1 MKEPERY
8 VAHEE
13 IFIRS
18 KSNKG
23 YSNKILLYD
32 GSYDQEDC
40 IWVVLKFVEDYLKY
54 DFSAVKS
61 QRIHN
66 TYLSTFNDQEFF
78 EYQKFSNSKIVIF
91 QNIRRVLTDISIS
104 TELIIAKLS
113 ISDIYNKYL
122 ELFKKQ
128 VQPVPTHLKHK
139 DVIYK
144 KKSILNFVL

>member
-40 IWVVLKFVEDYLKY
+40 IWVVLKFVEDYSKY

-78 EYQKFSNSKIVIF
+78 EYQKFSNSKIFIF

-104 TELIIAKLS
+104 TE
-113 ISDIYNKYL
+113 YL
-122 ELFKKQ
+122 
-128 VQPVPTHLKHK
+128 V
-139 DVIYK
+139 
-144 KKSILNFVL
+144 